1 MATSK
6 KNVNVTSTS
15 VEAKKPIVTHV
26 YKSQKGIIVGRSKGQ
41 KAVAEARDFVEE
53 SLEQLKNKIKSAF
66 DKNILD
72 HDLIFEEVIA
82 AGVEIVDIAEVTI
95 DGKVFRN
102 ISITNHIIGDKQ
114 FFMDMVDAGEIIDTC
129 PEM

>member
-1 MATSK
+1 MATTK
-6 KNVNVTSTS
+6 KNTNVTST
-15 VEAKKPIVTHV
+15 EEKKPTVTHV
-26 YKSQKGIIVGRSKGQ
+26 YKSQKGIIVGRSNGQ

-95 DGKVFRN
+95 EGKVFRN
-102 ISITNHIIGDKQ
+102 VSITNHIIGDKQ
-114 FFMDMVDAGEIIDTC
+114 FFMDMVDTGEIVDTC

>member
-6 KNVNVTSTS
+6 KKVNVTSTS
-15 VEAKKPIVTHV
+15 VEEKKPIVTHV
-26 YKSQKGIIVGRSKGQ
+26 YKSQKGIIVGRSNGQ

-72 HDLIFEEVIA
+72 YDLIFEEVIA

-95 DGKVFRN
+95 DGKVFSN

-114 FFMDMVDAGEIIDTC
+114 FFMDMVDTGEIIDTC